1 VRVGQRAVA
10 IGNPFGLAGTLTTGI
25 VSALGRSLPTESGA
39 FRIPEIIQTDAAI
52 NPGNSGG
59 PLLNS
64 HGEVIGVN
72 TAIVPRRSSFGER
85 SFLGVGFAVP
95 SSLAQKV
102 VPHLIEEGKYEHP
115 WIGFSGNT
123 VTREIA
129 EAMGLSKAAGALVV
143 QVISGSPA
151 DKAGLRSGTREIVF
165 ENGLDTTIGGDII
178 TKIDDE
184 EIKVF
189 DDLISF
195 LSRKGEV
202 DQTITLTIIRDG
214 EEQMVELTLGPR
226 PASEE
231 VE

>member
-1 VRVGQRAVA
+1 
-10 IGNPFGLAGTLTTGI
+10 
-25 VSALGRSLPTESGA
+25 
-39 FRIPEIIQTDAAI
+39 
-52 NPGNSGG
+52 
-59 PLLNS
+59 
-64 HGEVIGVN
+64 
-72 TAIVPRRSSFGER
+72 
-85 SFLGVGFAVP
+85 
-95 SSLAQKV
+95 
-102 VPHLIEEGKYEHP
+102 
-115 WIGFSGNT
+115 
-123 VTREIA
+123 
-129 EAMGLSKAAGALVV
+129 VV

-165 ENGLDTTIGGDII
+165 ENGLDTTIGGDVI

-202 DQTITLTIIRDG
+202 DQTIILTIIRDG
-214 EEQMVELTLGPR
+214 KEQTVELTLGPR